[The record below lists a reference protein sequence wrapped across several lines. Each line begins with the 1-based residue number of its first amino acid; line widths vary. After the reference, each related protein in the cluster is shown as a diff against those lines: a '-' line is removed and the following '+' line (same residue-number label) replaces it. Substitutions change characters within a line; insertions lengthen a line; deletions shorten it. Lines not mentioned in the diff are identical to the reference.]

1 MNSTTHPIAGI
12 LILVLSTWALS
23 TLDASGK
30 WVMAA
35 GLSLFFMVWVR
46 YIVHLV
52 LVVSI
57 IVPLK
62 GWQIFKAK
70 QPAMQLLRGTVMLLA
85 TYSFFTALS
94 YLPQAEATAINFLA
108 PLLMLAAAPW
118 VLREPARISRWI
130 AAIVGFIGVLIIIRP
145 DSGLHPVGVVFGLI
159 TACMFATQFIVTR
172 KVAIDDA
179 MTTLIWSGTVG
190 AIITTLGLPWIFSAA
205 VPVLQGFSLMDWL
218 ALFATG
224 VFGALGHLLQIQAYQ
239 RAPASLLAPF
249 VYLQIVSAAG
259 LGWLIWGQF
268 PDALTWLGI
277 FIICG
282 SGITIGFVEWRH
294 SKKSS
299 PATRVAAGDKKT
311 QQ

>member
-1 MNSTTHPIAGI
+1 MNTTHPIAGI
-12 LILVLSTWALS
+12 IILVLSTWALS
-23 TLDASGK
+23 TLDASAK

-35 GLSLFFMVWVR
+35 GLPLFFAVWAR
-46 YIVHLV
+46 YVLHLI
-52 LVVSI
+52 LVVGLV
-57 IVPLK
+57 VPVK
-62 GWQIFKAK
+62 GWQVFRAR
-70 QPAMQLLRGTVMLLA
+70 QPGMQIMRGVVMLLA

-94 YLPQAEATAINFLA
+94 YMPQAEATAINFLA
-108 PLLMLAAAPW
+108 PLIVLAAAPW
-118 VLREPARISRWI
+118 VLQEPPHISRWL
-130 AAIVGFIGVLIIIRP
+130 AAISGFIGVLIIIRP
-145 DSGLHPVGVVFGLI
+145 DSGLHPVGVIFGLI

-172 KVAIDDA
+172 KVAIDNA

-190 AIITTLGLPWIFSAA
+190 TIITTLSLPWIFSAA
-205 VPVLQGFSLMDWL
+205 VPVLQSFSLMDWL

-277 FIICG
+277 FVICG
-282 SGITIGFVEWRH
+282 SGITIGFIEWRR
-294 SKKSS
+294 SRRPIKKS
-299 PATRVAAGDKKT
+299 PATS
-311 QQ
+311 